1 MTHPISTPDLCDEF
15 PDVQVLE
22 PLFINY
28 GGVESFGGEVVTIKC
43 FEDNS
48 LVKEAVAEPGAGR
61 VLVVDAGGSMRC
73 AMLGDMLAE
82 QAAKSGWAGVIMY
95 GCIRDV
101 DEIHATNL
109 GVQALGCYPR
119 PSIKRGEGQRDIP
132 ITFAGVTIAPG
143 DYLYADNNGVI
154 TAKEALIRTQPT
166 P

>member
-22 PLFINY
+22 PLLINY

-73 AMLGDMLAE
+73 ALL
-82 QAAKSGWAGVIMY
+82 
-95 GCIRDV
+95 
-101 DEIHATNL
+101 
-109 GVQALGCYPR
+109 
-119 PSIKRGEGQRDIP
+119 
-132 ITFAGVTIAPG
+132 
-143 DYLYADNNGVI
+143 
-154 TAKEALIRTQPT
+154 
-166 P
+166 